1 MQLFEILNNKV
12 MKKSL
17 LFMFMFVAALAFF
30 SCQKDDIDNPGDS
43 TTFELKLDKNGM
55 ISSPKWLAAKVD
67 SVEHSGKKDVLYP
80 EVLKITTR
88 SDFYIYVTGLP
99 FSSTVSQLYF
109 HKNGKRIYNS
119 DPLMDEIASSTNRET
134 IWSKH

>member
-1 MQLFEILNNKV
+1 
-12 MKKSL
+12 MKKVL
-17 LFMFMFVAALAFF
+17 LFLFMFVAALGFF

-55 ISSPKWLAAKVD
+55 NSSPKWLAAKVD
-67 SVEHSGKKDVLYP
+67 SVAHSYKVVMYP
-80 EVLKITTR
+80 FVLKVTTR
-88 SDFYIYVTGLP
+88 SDFYTYVTGSP
-99 FSSTVSQLYF
+99 FSATVSQLYF
-109 HKNGKRIYNS
+109 HKNGKRIYSS

>member
-17 LFMFMFVAALAFF
+17 LFMFMFVAALGFF
-30 SCQKDDIDNPGDS
+30 SCQKDDIDNSDS

-67 SVEHSGKKDVLYP
+67 SVAHSGKKDVLYP

-119 DPLMDEIASSTNRET
+119 DPLMDEIASSTNREV

>member
-1 MQLFEILNNKV
+1 

-17 LFMFMFVAALAFF
+17 LFMFMFVAVLGFF
-30 SCQKDDIDNPGDS
+30 SCQKDDIDNSGDSSS

-67 SVEHSGKKDVLYP
+67 SVAHSYKVVMYP
-80 EVLKITTR
+80 FVLKITTR
-88 SDFYIYVTGLP
+88 SDFYIYVTGT

-109 HKNGKRIYNS
+109 HKNGKRIYPS

>member
-1 MQLFEILNNKV
+1 
-12 MKKSL
+12 MKKNL
-17 LFMFMFVAALAFF
+17 FFMFMFVTVLGFF

-67 SVEHSGKKDVLYP
+67 SVAHSMKAVLYP
-80 EVLKITTR
+80 DVLKITTR
-88 SDFYIYVTGLP
+88 SDFYIYVTGSP
-99 FSSTVSQLYF
+99 FSSTGSQLYF
-109 HKNGKRIYNS
+109 HKNGKRIYSS
-119 DPLMDEIASSTNRET
+119 DPLMDEIASSTNREV